1 MTNQQ
6 PPSVAKW
13 TLYTFIGWF
22 TGIVFMLALASFLD
36 SIGIEKFQFFIGVGL
51 GAGVGFFPMVVIE
64 KKSWHPSLLDLEFRV
79 RLGHSISYFRF
90 NFAVR

>member
-1 MTNQQ
+1 MNENQSS
-6 PPSVAKW
+6 PSVAKW

-51 GAGVGFFPMVVIE
+51 GAGVGFFSMAVIE
-64 KKSWHPSLLDLEFRV
+64 IAFGRKHAMGLE
-79 RLGHSISYFRF
+79 LSIRHGYSFSAF
-90 NFAVR
+90 